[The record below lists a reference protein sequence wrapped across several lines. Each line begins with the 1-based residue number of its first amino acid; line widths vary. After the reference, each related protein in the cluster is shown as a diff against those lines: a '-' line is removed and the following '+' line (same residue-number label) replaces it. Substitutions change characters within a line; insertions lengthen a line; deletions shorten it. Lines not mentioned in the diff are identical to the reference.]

1 MKIVQEHVASRQL
14 PGLLTARLY
23 HACAAY
29 TVEGAQVELK
39 NWAKIRFQMK
49 TRSWFR
55 KVLQMLVVAGGADA
69 ALQLIE
75 STEVD
80 RYSDLNPCQILF
92 AGVRLQ
98 HRHRMATDESPSWAQ
113 VRGQRCHFGR

>member
-23 HACAAY
+23 HGCAAY

-39 NWAKIRFQMK
+39 NWEKIRFQ
-49 TRSWFR
+49 TRARFR
-55 KVLQMLVVAGGADA
+55 TVLQMLVVAGGADA
-69 ALQLIE
+69 ALQLIA

-80 RYSDLNPCQILF
+80 GYRFEPLPDSFC
-92 AGVRLQ
+92 
-98 HRHRMATDESPSWAQ
+98 
-113 VRGQRCHFGR
+113 RC